1 IQLILL
7 HELAHIRRG
16 DYLVN
21 LCQLLVESL
30 LFFNPAVWWISRQ
43 IRQER
48 EACCDAVA
56 VALAGERL
64 QFARTLA
71 QAAGEA
77 LAAAPTFGDQ
87 RNPSGLK
94 DRIQRLLV
102 PGYRPALR
110 LTWRALAAALFV
122 GGGLLFLSALGTRV
136 AVAAILSPQKRIARI
151 EKKMTELGQYPE
163 AFDSS
168 SERDKPPPV
177 SISGKIRMA
186 DGTPVPKWVQLNLV
200 SVFGRSSSVG

>member
-1 IQLILL
+1 MPVEQLQLIVL

-21 LCQLLVESL
+21 LCQMLVESL

-48 EACCDAVA
+48 EACCDAMA
-56 VALAGERL
+56 IELAGERL
-64 QFARTLA
+64 QYAQTLA
-71 QAAGEA
+71 QVAGRVLE
-77 LAAAPTFGDQ
+77 AAPAFGDR

-110 LTWRALAAALFV
+110 LTWFALAAALFA
-122 GGGLLFLSALGTRV
+122 GGGLFVSFGGGAR
-136 AVAAILSPQKRIARI
+136 ASRSRPSFRRRNASRASKR
-151 EKKMTELGQYPE
+151 K
-163 AFDSS
+163 
-168 SERDKPPPV
+168 
-177 SISGKIRMA
+177 
-186 DGTPVPKWVQLNLV
+186 
-200 SVFGRSSSVG
+200 